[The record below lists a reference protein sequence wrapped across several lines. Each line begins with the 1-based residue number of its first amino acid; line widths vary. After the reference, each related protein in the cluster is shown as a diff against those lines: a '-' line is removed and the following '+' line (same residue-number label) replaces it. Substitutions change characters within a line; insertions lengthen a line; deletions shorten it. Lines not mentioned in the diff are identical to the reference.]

1 MRLVP
6 DPDTFAVLPWRSD
19 GEDGSAA
26 ARIICD
32 IVTTEGE
39 PFEGGPRQVLK
50 RVLSRPTDDMG
61 YTVSIGPEPEFFLFK
76 TDDDGNATTIPDN
89 GGYFDLAPKDLASDV
104 RKERSSSR

>member
-50 RVLSRPTDDMG
+50 RVLSKADDMG
-61 YTVSIGPEPEFFLFK
+61 YTVSIGR
-76 TDDDGNATTIPDN
+76 
-89 GGYFDLAPKDLASDV
+89 S
-104 RKERSSSR
+104 RSSSSSRRTTTATRRRSPRQRRLLRPR